1 MVCCDRWHGRRNYRL
16 SLSTSVLKGSHVTVA
31 VRSSKKL
38 NLDSM
43 SIDEVWHLHEEI
55 IRVLL
60 ARLTAEKR
68 ELEKRLARLSRETGK
83 MTRPDPA
90 ESELKKDIPGKQ
102 RKYPRV
108 LPKYRNPDER
118 SETWSGRGKQPRCMT
133 RALQAG
139 RTIEEF
145 VIGSLELNRNNAAG
159 QRSETL

>member
-1 MVCCDRWHGRRNYRL
+1 MVCCDRWHGRGNYRL
-16 SLSTSVLKGSHVTVA
+16 SLSTSVLKGSDVTVV
-31 VRSSKKL
+31 VRPSKKL

-83 MTRPDPA
+83 MTRPDPV
-90 ESELKKDIPGKQ
+90 ESELKKDIAGKQ

-118 SETWSGRGKQPRCMT
+118 SETWSGRGKQPRWMT